1 MPWYRLTD
9 TQKKAIQLAL
19 RDAYPERDDSRGSAR
34 DHWPWR
40 AAKGASAALENGV
53 AEFTEKEYDAMSTA
67 FVDSDSMA
75 EADPDFRN
83 RHATKARVR
92 AEAKLRQLHHH
103 NKIREGRRDDREIF
117 PRH

>member
-53 AEFTEKEYDAMSTA
+53 AEFTEKEYDAISLA
-67 FVDSDSMA
+67 LFRDKDIMA
-75 EADPDFRN
+75 DDTGKEVPPQA
-83 RHATKARVR
+83 AIAR
-92 AEAKLRQLHHH
+92 AERKLDQLHHH
-103 NKIREGRRDDREIF
+103 KIEKKGT
-117 PRH
+117 

>member
-19 RDAYPERDDSRGSAR
+19 RHAYPERDDSRGSAR

-40 AAKGASAALENGV
+40 AAKSANAALENGV
-53 AEFTEKEYDAMSTA
+53 AEFTAKEYDAMPTA
-67 FVDSDSMA
+67 FVDSNTMA

-83 RHATKARVR
+83 RHETETLVR
-92 AEAKLRQLHHH
+92 ASAKLYQLHHH
-103 NKIREGRRDDREIF
+103 KIEKKGT
-117 PRH
+117 

>member
-1 MPWYRLTD
+1 
-9 TQKKAIQLAL
+9 
-19 RDAYPERDDSRGSAR
+19 
-34 DHWPWR
+34 
-40 AAKGASAALENGV
+40 
-53 AEFTEKEYDAMSTA
+53 MSTA